1 MRIALVLGLGNRAGA
16 PIALDFHGVES
27 LHRDARVQDQRDL
40 QYRLLRISGSR
51 KQPGAEEGIMDT
63 VQNYRRLALDCLKM
77 AEAARDPATR
87 EDMTRLAHLWARLAE
102 QAHKSASPQVDHG
115 HAA

>member
-1 MRIALVLGLGNRAGA
+1 MLFASTDRFPPGG
-16 PIALDFHGVES
+16 S
-27 LHRDARVQDQRDL
+27 LHSDAPEPGQRDL

-87 EDMTRLAHLWARLAE
+87 EDMTRLAHLWARLAG
-102 QAHKSASPQVDHG
+102 QAKECIASG
-115 HAA
+115 RSRS